1 MVAFIKGIFN
11 PKKKSEE
18 VVVPQSDL
26 APAVVEKKVP
36 EKKVREQAV
45 QQALAYFLDADE
57 AQTYGNLEYMRTAKS
72 VRRTFP
78 KTASQPEELEITVQV
93 SSTKSVIGKNGK
105 LDLTDAIV
113 LSQPPASQ
121 VDGAAERRRTDT
133 SMDMFRSMA
142 RDIKK
147 K

>member
-1 MVAFIKGIFN
+1 MVAFIKGMFN

-18 VVVPQSDL
+18 VVAPQSDL

-36 EKKVREQAV
+36 EKKVREKAV

-57 AQTYGNLEYMRTAKS
+57 ARTYGNLEYMQAVKS
-72 VRRTFP
+72 VKRTFP
-78 KTASQPEELEITVQV
+78 KTASQPEEMEITIQV
-93 SSTKSVIGKNGK
+93 SANKSLIGKNGK

-113 LSQPPASQ
+113 TVQPTASQ
-121 VDGAAERRRTDT
+121 VDATAERRRTDT
-133 SMDMFRSMA
+133 SMDMFRNMA